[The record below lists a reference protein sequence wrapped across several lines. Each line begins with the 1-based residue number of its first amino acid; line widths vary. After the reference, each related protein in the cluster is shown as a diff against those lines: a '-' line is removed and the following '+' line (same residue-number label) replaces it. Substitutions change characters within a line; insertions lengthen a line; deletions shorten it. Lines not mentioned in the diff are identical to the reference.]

1 MQIFIVSVIF
11 IAIDHL
17 LALFK
22 GERIKKF
29 SFYYTISLCAAGVC
43 ALIALRAVLY
53 FSLKGAP
60 RLSADTVSWALGRYD
75 MFVTA
80 AAAVAIIAAFA
91 LFAALVFMREGAKL
105 YRIMPVVVLCI
116 CLAVL
121 VLGIVYSLGT
131 VNADFDIAS
140 YIIKSVP
147 FISAI
152 LHAPLIQSR
161 HRIIV
166 LNR

>member
-80 AAAVAIIAAFA
+80 AAAA

>member
-53 FSLKGAP
+53 FSLNGAP

-80 AAAVAIIAAFA
+80 AAFA

-131 VNADFDIAS
+131 INADFDIAS